1 MEAWKMVVT
10 DQLDGRS
17 GHRRLLAW
25 LTCYGK
31 RPDQS
36 SPQYGA
42 VDHADLL
49 HLSGFWFPVARHH
62 TELVG
67 DGCLYPRTS
76 HDAYG
81 WRGLVRSTPAYIHL
95 QMCVRINDPPLHRN
109 MPPVRPASD
118 LSLRL
123 LGFKG
128 LSVMWRQYCRNN
140 EHNEAWLE
148 LRHTKYEHIKTS
160 LCALQALT
168 LSYVL
173 VNIKNKGV
181 IASTLAVHVRIYTRK
196 F

>member
-25 LTCYGK
+25 LTCNGK

-42 VDHADLL
+42 VDHADLF

-81 WRGLVRSTPAYIHL
+81 WRGLVTSTPAYIHL
-95 QMCVRINDPPLHRN
+95 QTCP
-109 MPPVRPASD
+109 
-118 LSLRL
+118 
-123 LGFKG
+123 
-128 LSVMWRQYCRNN
+128 
-140 EHNEAWLE
+140 
-148 LRHTKYEHIKTS
+148 KYEHIKTS

-168 LSYVL
+168 LAYVL

-196 F
+196 SVLS